1 MNGRIVADRR
11 LTCKCDRL
19 RAVNDSE
26 WNELL
31 HVTAKCLLTVKLLN
45 L

>member
-1 MNGRIVADRR
+1 MNGSIVPDRR
-11 LTCKCDRL
+11 LTCKCGRL
-19 RAVNDSE
+19 RAVNESE

-31 HVTAKCLLTVKLLN
+31 HVTAKYVLTVKLLN